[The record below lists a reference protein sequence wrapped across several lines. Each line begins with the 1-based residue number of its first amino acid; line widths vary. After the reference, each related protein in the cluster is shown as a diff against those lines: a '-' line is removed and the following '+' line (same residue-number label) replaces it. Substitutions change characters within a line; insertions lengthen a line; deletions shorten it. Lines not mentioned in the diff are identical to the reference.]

1 MIFPM
6 IFTVI
11 NPSINPLTVETNR
24 PDMVLS
30 ISSDDTEL
38 KSCDKATDA
47 PASEAISAWLSLV
60 GIPNNHAVTAH
71 TIIVIIEE
79 HKVRHANSGLF
90 PKSAIPVIVSTTL
103 PLNNDIRV
111 TPRKF
116 IAEAR
121 NIAFWGL
128 IDFVEIQVAI
138 AVGASVQPLTVI
150 TPDKS
155 NIAITVIGSLVNS
168 TKKSDRSN
176 KHQSP
181 SISVCTLPEA
191 SSKGSLSVPLKPVS
205 SLQMLSFSSRMS
217 LRIELSLSE
226 KV

>member
-1 MIFPM
+1 M

-30 ISSDDTEL
+30 ISFNDTEL
-38 KSCDKATDA
+38 KLCDNATDA
-47 PASEAISAWLSLV
+47 PVSDAISAWLSLV
-60 GIPNNHAVTAH
+60 GIPKNHAVTAH
-71 TIIVIIEE
+71 TIIVIIDA
-79 HKVRHANSGLF
+79 HKVRQAVSGFL

-103 PLNNDIRV
+103 PLIKDITV

-116 IAEAR
+116 ITDAR
-121 NIAFWGL
+121 KIAFSGL
-128 IDFVEIQVAI
+128 IDLVEIQVAI

-176 KHQSP
+176 KYQSP

-205 SLQMLSFSSRMS
+205 SLQILSFSSRMS